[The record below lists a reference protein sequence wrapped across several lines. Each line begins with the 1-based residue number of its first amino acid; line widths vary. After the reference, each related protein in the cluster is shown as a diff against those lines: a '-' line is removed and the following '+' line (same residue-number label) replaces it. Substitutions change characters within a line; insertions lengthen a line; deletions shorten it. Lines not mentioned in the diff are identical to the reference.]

1 MALDKAG
8 LKTAIQH
15 VFEKIGDDNQLSAAD
30 AATQLSDAID
40 SYVKTALATVSI
52 PPGTVVIAA
61 ASIAVPVLNP
71 APISLTGGPS
81 TTPPGGLS

>member
-15 VFEKIGDDNQLSAAD
+15 VFEKVGDDNQLSAAD

-40 SYVKTALATVSI
+40 AYVKTALATVNV
-52 PPGTVVIAA
+52 PAGTFLIAA
-61 ASIAVPVLNP
+61 QAGIPNPTPV
-71 APISLTGGPS
+71 ALTGGPA
-81 TTPPGGLS
+81 TAPPGGLT